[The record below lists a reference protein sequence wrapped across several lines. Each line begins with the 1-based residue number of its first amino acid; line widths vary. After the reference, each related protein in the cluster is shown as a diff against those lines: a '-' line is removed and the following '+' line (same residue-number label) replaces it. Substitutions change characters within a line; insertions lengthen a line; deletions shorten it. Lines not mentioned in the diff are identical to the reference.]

1 MQLQEIPNG
10 KARNNFWQ
18 KSKKY
23 IFTWC
28 LLAFCKICL
37 LANHSQHLLTKQSKG
52 QANICRSTCFGG
64 TSFQEP
70 KWPWKVT
77 HVEIW
82 KAVFRLLHLTT
93 VLKMQWQWSNTE
105 LFTDLLSSF
114 KIRLQLLKFISMSC
128 FALIP
133 IIVYKQYVLHLS
145 LAWGPHN
152 CVKCNVN
159 QVKHLVLTRCNIRV
173 IFFQT
178 LRCICLLRVDNFT
191 H

>member
-1 MQLQEIPNG
+1 MERLGTTSDRNLRNIFLRDVCSHFVKSAYLLTIPNIYWPSKVKG
-10 KARNNFWQ
+10 KQTFAEAHVLVVLL
-18 KSKKY
+18 SK
-23 IFTWC
+23 
-28 LLAFCKICL
+28 
-37 LANHSQHLLTKQSKG
+37 N
-52 QANICRSTCFGG
+52 RSD
-64 TSFQEP
+64 P
-70 KWPWKVT
+70 
-77 HVEIW
+77 EIW

-93 VLKMQWQWSNTE
+93 VLIMQWQWSNAE

-114 KIRLQLLKFISMSC
+114 KIRLQLLKFTSMSC

-178 LRCICLLRVDNFT
+178 FRCICLLRVDNFT